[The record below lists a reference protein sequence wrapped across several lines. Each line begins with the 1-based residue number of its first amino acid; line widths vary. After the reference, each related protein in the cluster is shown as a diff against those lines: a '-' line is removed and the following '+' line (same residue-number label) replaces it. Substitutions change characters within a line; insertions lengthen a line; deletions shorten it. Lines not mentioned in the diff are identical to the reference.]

1 MGTVRRAAHSP
12 YFNCA
17 REMAQDESISL
28 EAVGLMAYLLS
39 KPDDWEVELH
49 DIERRGKFKRDVRR
63 RLFAELEAAGYFERI
78 RFRDEVKKT
87 WDYNLIVHETP
98 IPEDQRTGISKRKS
112 NEKPQV
118 VLPSTANPPAANPP
132 TAQPSAAKAAIIE
145 NTEVQNRDL
154 QERERQQLA
163 TQSTNPL
170 SHPLGIAL
178 LTSAGF
184 SEFQRES
191 LSPMN
196 YSKLQAAVTRLSK
209 AGISD
214 QHIIQA
220 RRDWWGKS
228 NPNFDQLADLAL
240 QAAANVKS
248 NPKPPTHRPY
258 VVEDWQRNFPR
269 E

>member
-1 MGTVRRAAHSP
+1 LSRSIQSSDERQPTVVF
-12 YFNCA
+12 Y
-17 REMAQDESISL
+17 D
-28 EAVGLMAYLLS
+28 
-39 KPDDWEVELH
+39 VEL
-49 DIERRGKFKRDVRR
+49 DDAGLNPYQFRVYNRIARRSGGGDHNCTESLAKMASDCQMSRPTLIRAIAELIRR
-63 RLFAELEAAGYFERI
+63 RMIRRISRLGDTSYYALTDKSKWIPGKPQSHPDLVNERATPGKPESHPWPTTEPPLVNE
-78 RFRDEVKKT
+78 RADMKKT
-87 WDYNLIVHETP
+87 IKNTI
-98 IPEDQRTGISKRKS
+98 K
-112 NEKPQV
+112 EKEKD
-118 VLPSTANPPAANPP
+118 PP
-132 TAQPSAAKAAIIE
+132 
-145 NTEVQNRDL
+145 
-154 QERERQQLA
+154 A

-209 AGISD
+209 ASISD

-228 NPNFDQLADLAL
+228 NPTFDQLADLAL
-240 QAAANVKS
+240 QAAANIKS

-258 VVEDWQRNFPR
+258 VVEDWQRNFSR